1 MRLYIHGAAA
11 ETSADRQGMTAAKKI
26 SMKDAKDFTDLNIST
41 CEIHEIRGVFIFSK
55 KWTLSC
61 FLL

>member
-1 MRLYIHGAAA
+1 
-11 ETSADRQGMTAAKKI
+11 MTAAKKI